1 MPDPALTGVPASPGR
16 AGGPVFV
23 VEEQPQALAFVEA
36 ATPEAAAAAAEQV
49 AQQLEGLA
57 AARRQGAPEAAAVL
71 EAQAL
76 IARDPA
82 LGSAIDDALASGT
95 PVAEAVVA
103 AAEGFAAQLEESGD
117 EYLAAR
123 AADVR
128 EVGRLLVAGL
138 AGQPTSR
145 LAGLERPSVVVAGE
159 LTPAD
164 TLGVE
169 EGRILAF
176 VTEAGGVT
184 SHVAI
189 VARELG
195 IPAVVGVA
203 GAVGAARRSG
213 AAGAQVDGETGTVAW
228 LGPEE
233 LAGAATA
240 GKASAAL
247 DLDAAPVPVMANA
260 GSVAAVRAAAAL
272 GLRGIGLFRTEFLF
286 LSRPVAP
293 SEEEQAHAYAAAC
306 EAMGAH
312 PVIVRTLDAG
322 SDKRLPYAPAPPE
335 PNPALGRR
343 GVRLWLASPDLRDAQ
358 VRALVRAGAGHRNLW
373 VMVPMV
379 ASREEMEQ
387 SRRSF
392 EEEAGRAGAPLP
404 PLGMMVELPAVAV
417 ALEGFRGLVEFVS
430 VGTNDLAQYALG
442 ADRELEWPEHLSELN
457 PGCLR
462 LVAEA
467 VRGAHGLGIKA
478 GVCGELAGRP
488 EGAVFLAGVGADSLS
503 LTAGSAGTV
512 LKALR
517 LAGPE
522 ACRRA
527 AEGAL
532 EAADAGQARSLL
544 REAAGLSP

>member
-1 MPDPALTGVPASPGR
+1 MPEPALTGVPASPGR
-16 AGGPVFV
+16 AGGPLFV

-36 ATPEAAAAAAEQV
+36 TSPEAVAAAADEV
-49 AQQLEGLA
+49 AGQLETLA
-57 AARRQGAPEAAAVL
+57 AARREGAPEAAAVL

-82 LGSAIDDALASGT
+82 LGSAVDEALARGA

-117 EYLAAR
+117 EYIAAR

-145 LAGLERPSVVVAGE
+145 LAGLQRPSVVVAAE

-195 IPAVVGVA
+195 IPAVVGAA
-203 GAVGAARRSG
+203 GAVAAARSSG
-213 AAGAQVDGETGTVAW
+213 AAGAQVDGEAGTVAW
-228 LGPEE
+228 LGPGE
-233 LAGAATA
+233 LAGVARIGAA
-240 GKASAAL
+240 AAL

-286 LSRPVAP
+286 LSRPAAP
-293 SEEEQAHAYAAAC
+293 SEEEQAQAYAAAC
-306 EAMGAH
+306 EAMGPH

-322 SDKRLPYAPAPPE
+322 SDKRLPYAPAPAE

-358 VRALVRAGAGHRNLW
+358 VRALVRAGVAHRNLW

-379 ASREEMEQ
+379 AGREEMEQ
-387 SRRSF
+387 ARRSF
-392 EEEAGRAGAPLP
+392 EEEARRAGAPLP
-404 PLGMMVELPAVAV
+404 PLGMMVELPAAAM
-417 ALEGFRGLVEFVS
+417 ALEGFRGLAEFVS

-442 ADRELEWPEHLSELN
+442 ADRELEWPQHLSELN

-462 LVAEA
+462 LIAEA
-467 VRGAHGLGIKA
+467 VRAAHRLGIKA
-478 GVCGELAGRP
+478 GVCGELAGRA
-488 EGAVFLAGVGADSLS
+488 EGAVFLTGVGADSLS
-503 LTAGSAGTV
+503 LSAGSAGAV
-512 LKALR
+512 LEGLR

-522 ACRRA
+522 GCRQA

-532 EAADAGQARSLL
+532 EAADAAQAGALL